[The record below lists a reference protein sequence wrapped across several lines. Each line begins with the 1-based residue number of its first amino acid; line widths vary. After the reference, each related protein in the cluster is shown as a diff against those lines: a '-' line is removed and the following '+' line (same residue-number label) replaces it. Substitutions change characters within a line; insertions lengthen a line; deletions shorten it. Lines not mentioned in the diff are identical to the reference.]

1 MTGEGLTTDGIIA
14 GLTGQTPEV
23 LAANQGAAT
32 TRQRAGELA
41 QSAANAAHD
50 PEYIRNME
58 DFKNRPHQEIYDH
71 AQQMQPGVI
80 HASAETWKLIG
91 SGMQFA
97 TIALSS
103 KVRKSAASGWE
114 GASADAMLTALDR
127 YVAEMTG
134 MQEIANGVGWRLE
147 SAALAAQAVK
157 ASVPAPPSG
166 TSSSSPTIPGL
177 ENPAVLVGSEQAASD
192 SHQEAVWAMT
202 NHYVPNYQPAGQG
215 VPTFGAPTEPGDSA
229 NMPATLGNSGPS
241 SGSPQS
247 AGDQSPVGAPE
258 QADRADEPS
267 GENAGGNADEGSSS
281 GDANGDA
288 NGGGTS
294 GTEESASSTDD
305 GSTTAAGADTG
316 AVAGTPS
323 AGSPNSAG
331 GVPGSGNPG
340 SSGVSG
346 APGSQSGSGVP
357 GGPSGA
363 GVPIA
368 GRAVAGSPA
377 VPGSVG
383 VGGGS
388 AGGAGAR
395 ATPGM
400 SGMPG
405 GASAGRR
412 QGDQDGEH
420 KGVPEWMINQRNTD
434 ELLGPR
440 EPATPAVFGI
450 DAGPTREGEWETVR
464 RDEGAESSGPAA
476 FAADRPAQDDW
487 SATPRERGEQP
498 R

>member
-127 YVAEMTG
+127 YVGEMTG

-157 ASVPAPPSG
+157 ASVPVPPSG

-229 NMPATLGNSGPS
+229 NVPGSLGNSGPS

-258 QADRADEPS
+258 QADQADEPS
-267 GENAGGNADEGSSS
+267 GENAGVNAGEGSS
-281 GDANGDA
+281 NGDA
-288 NGGGTS
+288 NGGGTD
-294 GTEESASSTDD
+294 GTEESASSTDE

-340 SSGVSG
+340 SSGGSG
-346 APGSQSGSGVP
+346 APGSQAGSRVP
-357 GGPSGA
+357 GGQSGA

-377 VPGSVG
+377 VPGAVG
-383 VGGGS
+383 VSGGS

-400 SGMPG
+400 GGMPG
-405 GASAGRR
+405 GAGAGRR

-420 KGVPEWMINQRNTD
+420 KGIPEWMINQRNTD

-464 RDEGAESSGPAA
+464 RDEVVESSGPAA
-476 FAADRPAQDDW
+476 FATDRPAQDDW